1 MHGSL
6 ADNITENGGAAGHS
20 ITTGLW
26 SHWAIGAEC
35 QHQHNGTKITV
46 GSVSVQQAD
55 AWLQHRWPAAASAA
69 HVSTFMVLVA
79 TACLQRPA
87 EHVGMH
93 TRGILGIMC
102 VMGMCIRSRLEV
114 LYGHEHN
121 VERYRLYAR
130 IM

>member
-26 SHWAIGAEC
+26 SHWAIGADG
-35 QHQHNGTKITV
+35 QHLPKNRKAV
-46 GSVSVQQAD
+46 FGSGSWQQAV

-69 HVSTFMVLVA
+69 HVSTFMVLEA

-121 VERYRLYAR
+121 VERHRLYAR

>member
-1 MHGSL
+1 MAAWPITSPRMAVQLATASPQDCGHTGRSVQNASISTMVQKSQSAASACSKQMHGFST
-6 ADNITENGGAAGHS
+6 DGQR
-20 ITTGLW
+20 
-26 SHWAIGAEC
+26 
-35 QHQHNGTKITV
+35 QHH
-46 GSVSVQQAD
+46 
-55 AWLQHRWPAAASAA
+55 AA

-121 VERYRLYAR
+121 VERHRLYAR